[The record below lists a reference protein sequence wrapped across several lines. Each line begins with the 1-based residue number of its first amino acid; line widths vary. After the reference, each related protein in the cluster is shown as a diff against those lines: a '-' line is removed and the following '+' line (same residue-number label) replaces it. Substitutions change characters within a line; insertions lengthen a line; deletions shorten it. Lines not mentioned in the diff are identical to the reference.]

1 MKKNLLLIFIPLF
14 FLITISSCSIEKRL
28 FLPGY
33 NVSWRTISNEKK
45 VSLCNYPN
53 HNNENRV
60 SDTININNDYDSIDE
75 NLTASIDGSYI
86 VENINRNIQNNSNI
100 EVINII
106 QQITND
112 SCDKIIL
119 KNGTAIWAKEIE
131 LNATGIT
138 YKNCDSLDEKISV
151 LKTSEIS
158 LIQYAD
164 GSQDIF
170 TSDGSGFV
178 SESKNKSNNKK
189 YIDGIGLVS
198 FTLGILGAIIAGIPF
213 GITSIVL
220 GIISRGK
227 INRNPARFVGRGF
240 SVAGIILGFLDII
253 AVLILISMI

>member
-1 MKKNLLLIFIPLF
+1 MKRNLLLIYISLF
-14 FLITISSCSIEKRL
+14 FFIAISSCSIEKRL
-28 FLPGY
+28 YLSGY
-33 NVSWRTISNEKK
+33 NVSWRTISNENKAIPCK
-45 VSLCNYPN
+45 YSN
-53 HNNENRV
+53 HNNKNREA
-60 SDTININNDYDSIDE
+60 DTININNDYNGIDE
-75 NLTASIDGSYI
+75 NLTASTDGSYI
-86 VENINRNIQNNSNI
+86 VENTNINIQNNSNI
-100 EVINII
+100 EVVNII

-131 LNATGIT
+131 LNSTGIT
-138 YKNCDSLDEKISV
+138 YKNCDSLDEKTAT

-158 LIQYAD
+158 LIQYAN

-178 SESKNKSNNKK
+178 SEPKNINNNRK

-213 GITSIVL
+213 GIASIVL